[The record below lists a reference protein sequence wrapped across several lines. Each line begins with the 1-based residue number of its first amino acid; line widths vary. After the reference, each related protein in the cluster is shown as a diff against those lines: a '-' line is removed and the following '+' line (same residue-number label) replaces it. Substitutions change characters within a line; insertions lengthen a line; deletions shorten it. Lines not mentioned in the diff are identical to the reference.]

1 MLPKSIEDRSVS
13 YTKEDFHRD
22 AFKQFFC
29 AIKPEDV
36 LEFLSPDQIRILAE
50 RSAEQFHQWMV
61 MKKLL
66 EFGKLTPAERR
77 GERVTEAKSD
87 RQPKA
92 KSKRSAVRTPRTPL
106 PPRSREP

>member
-1 MLPKSIEDRSVS
+1 MS

-22 AFKQFFC
+22 AFKHFFC
-29 AIKPEDV
+29 ALRPEDV

-66 EFGKLTPAERR
+66 EFGQLSPAERR
-77 GERVTEAKSD
+77 GERATEAKSG

-92 KSKRSAVRTPRTPL
+92 KSKLSAARTPRTA
-106 PPRSREP
+106 PPSRSREP